1 MRDHRAEVASQANR
15 FARLRSIAP
24 RGAAR
29 GNTQVGAG
37 TTPRRVV
44 RPREQVVRTAAELG
58 GALLVVAA
66 ASWPLVFSSST
77 FNNDWL
83 NHLWYMWHQ
92 SIAIRE
98 HHLPSLFLDYSQ
110 GVLYP
115 IYAFYG
121 GTLYA
126 LVGALSLLLG
136 NIPLQTYVLTY
147 LLGFFAV
154 YGGWYWTAR
163 IFGVRG
169 WTAHVPGLVFV
180 TSASYL
186 TTIYALGDWPE
197 FLSVSMMPLMIAAAI
212 SSVRNPRLGSAL
224 ALTVSSVVFFGSHLL
239 TVIWGSTIL
248 VLVTGAILL
257 LAPGVRSEVTKARVL
272 RVTLLVLPALLVSAW
287 FLWPTIAYESHTLI
301 AYAYPHARA
310 LLRQTLFTVAAHNLF
325 SFSRSPSPG
334 SIVSLSLPI
343 LAIAWVL
350 LSLAILAW
358 RGIRGTWMRVLLV
371 ITGAT
376 TVLLVVMA
384 HAGLI
389 LALPRMYAALQFS
402 FRLESFV
409 LLGISGA
416 MVSVLVMAKDGG
428 SHMRRWTWLLAPIA
442 AVSVLGAL
450 EQTVE
455 HPHGKARSLALASY
469 LRPPPER
476 FGQFDYL
483 DYRLAQHELPVQTER
498 QLPLVLFP
506 ASSIVSNGSAS
517 QVIEV
522 PPSRLVATNIR
533 GGPDLVEVRGARIVG
548 LDAQNDDVLEVAN
561 RGTATVSVGAADH
574 LPIVA
579 GRLISLIALGILL
592 AQLGWLAARAV
603 RARRPAANGSPPTR

>member
-1 MRDHRAEVASQANR
+1 M
-15 FARLRSIAP
+15 
-24 RGAAR
+24 
-29 GNTQVGAG
+29 QVGAG
-37 TTPRRVV
+37 ATLKRIV
-44 RPREQVVRTAAELG
+44 RPREQVVRAAAEMG

-126 LVGALSLLLG
+126 LVGGLSLLLG
-136 NIPLQTYVLTY
+136 NIPLQTYILTY
-147 LLGFFAV
+147 LLGFFAA

-163 IFGVRG
+163 TFGVRG
-169 WTAHVPGLVFV
+169 WTAHIPGLVFV

-197 FLSVSMMPLMIAAAI
+197 FIAVSMMPLMIAATI
-212 SSVRNPRLGSAL
+212 SLLRNPRLHLGSAV
-224 ALTVSSVVFFGSHLL
+224 ALTLSSVVFFGSHLL
-239 TVIWGSTIL
+239 TVIWGSTIF
-248 VLVTGAILL
+248 VLVAGAILL
-257 LAPGVRSEVTKARVL
+257 FAPGVRSEVTKARVL

-350 LSLAILAW
+350 PSLAILAR
-358 RGIRGTWMRVLLV
+358 RGIGGTSMRVVLV
-371 ITGAT
+371 IAGAT

-416 MVSVLVMAKDGG
+416 IVSVLVMAKDAG

-442 AVSVLGAL
+442 AVSVIGAL
-450 EQTVE
+450 EQTAD
-455 HPHGKARSLALASY
+455 HPHGKARSSALASY
-469 LRPPPER
+469 LSPPPER

-483 DYRLAQHELPVQTER
+483 DYRLAQHELPARTER
-498 QLPLVLFP
+498 QLPLMLFP
-506 ASSIVSNGSAS
+506 VSSIVSDGSAS
-517 QVIEV
+517 QVIEA

-533 GGPDLVEVRGARIVG
+533 GGPDLVAVRGARIVG
-548 LDAQNDDVLEVAN
+548 LDEQNDDVLEVAN
-561 RGTATVSVGAADH
+561 RGTATVSVGPADH

-579 GRLISLIALGILL
+579 GRLLSLLALSVLL
-592 AQLGWLAARAV
+592 AQLGWLAARAL
-603 RARRPAANGSPPTR
+603 RARRGAVNGSPPTR